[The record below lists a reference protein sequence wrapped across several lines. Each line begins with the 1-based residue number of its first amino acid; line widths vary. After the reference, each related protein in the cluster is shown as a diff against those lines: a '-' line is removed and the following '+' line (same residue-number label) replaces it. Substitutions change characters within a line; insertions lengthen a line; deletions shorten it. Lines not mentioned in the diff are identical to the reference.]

1 MTMSNRILIV
11 FLAAF
16 FALLIFNA
24 RNAGA
29 TGVAAPV
36 PAPVLKAETTVQ
48 GETVRLGD
56 LLENAGA
63 AAVVPV
69 FHAPELGTSGTIQ
82 TFRIIEAARQ
92 NGIAYF
98 ETRGLSEVTIF
109 RAARTVTLA
118 ELERAVAEAAQRDL
132 GLARAEDVT
141 IRFDRDVRSLQIEPA
156 ARGAARI
163 VQFAYD
169 SYTHRFEGIV
179 EVPGS
184 LSLRKQPLRLSGT
197 ATETAEVVVLARNVA
212 RGEMLRDTDILV
224 DRLPRGEIALD
235 ALARPALVIGQAA
248 RRALRAGASLRP
260 ADLMKPDLVGRND
273 AVTIVF
279 EVPGIT
285 LTARGK
291 ALTAGAEGDTVDV
304 LNPHSKRV
312 LQGTVRGPGTVVVGR
327 GHTITADASGAG
339 R

>member
-1 MTMSNRILIV
+1 MTMSNRLLIV

-16 FALLIFNA
+16 FALLVFNA

-29 TGVAAPV
+29 SPVAAPV
-36 PAPVLKAETTVQ
+36 PALKAETTVQ
-48 GETVRLGD
+48 SETVRLGD

-63 AAVVPV
+63 AAAIPV
-69 FHAPELGTSGTIQ
+69 FHAPDLGTTGTIQ

-92 NGIAYF
+92 NGIVF
-98 ETRGLSEVTIF
+98 FDTRGLNEITIS

-118 ELERAVAEAAQRDL
+118 DLERAVGEAAQRHL
-132 GLARAEDVT
+132 GLGRAEDVS
-141 IRFDRDVRSLQIEPA
+141 IRFDRDVRAIQVEPD

-163 VQFAYD
+163 AQFFYD
-169 SYTHRFEGIV
+169 SVTHRFEGTV

-184 LSLRKQPLRLSGT
+184 IALRKQPLRVSGSV
-197 ATETAEVVVLARNVA
+197 TETTEVVVLARNVA

-224 DRLPRGEIALD
+224 ERMPRDEVAAD
-235 ALARPALVIGQAA
+235 ALVKPRLVIGQAA

-273 AVTIVF
+273 TVTIVF

-304 LNPHSKRV
+304 LNPHTKRM
-312 LQGTVRGPGTVVVGR
+312 LQATVRGPGIVAVGR
-327 GHTITADASGAG
+327 HAVQADAG
-339 R
+339 RVVR

>member
-1 MTMSNRILIV
+1 MIVSNRLLIV

-29 TGVAAPV
+29 TGTAAPV
-36 PAPVLKAETTVQ
+36 PVLKSETTVQ
-48 GETVRLGD
+48 GEIVRLGD
-56 LLENAGA
+56 ILENAGPA
-63 AAVVPV
+63 AAVPV
-69 FHAPELGTSGTIQ
+69 FHAPDLGSTGTIQ

-92 NGIAYF
+92 NGIASF
-98 ETRGLSEVTIF
+98 ETRGLSEVAIF

-118 ELERAVAEAAQRDL
+118 ELERAVAEAAQRHL
-132 GLARAEDVT
+132 GLARADDVSV
-141 IRFDRDVRSLQIEPA
+141 RFDRDVRSLQVEPN

-163 VQFAYD
+163 TQFAYD
-169 SYTHRFEGIV
+169 SYTHRFEGFV

-197 ATETAEVVVLARNVA
+197 ATETAEVVLLARNVA

-224 DRLPRGEIALD
+224 ERMPRGEIAQD
-235 ALARPALVIGQAA
+235 ALTGPRLVVGQAA
-248 RRALRAGASLRP
+248 RRALRAGMSLRP

-273 AVTIVF
+273 TVTIVF

-304 LNPHSKRV
+304 LNPQSKRV
-312 LQGTVRGPGTVVVGR
+312 LQGTVRGPGTIVVSR
-327 GHTITADASGAG
+327 GNAVHADASGAV

>member
-1 MTMSNRILIV
+1 MSNRLPVV

-16 FALLIFNA
+16 FALSIFDA
-24 RNAGA
+24 HNAGA
-29 TGVAAPV
+29 TGVADAPSV
-36 PAPVLKAETTVQ
+36 PVLKSETTVQ
-48 GETVRLGD
+48 HETVRLGD
-56 LLENAGA
+56 LLDNAGA
-63 AAVVPV
+63 AASVPV
-69 FHAPELGTSGTIQ
+69 FHAPELGAVGTIQ

-92 NGIAYF
+92 NGIAHF
-98 ETRGLSEVTIF
+98 ETRGLSEVTII

-118 ELERAVAEAAQRDL
+118 ELERAVAEAAQRHL
-132 GLARAEDVT
+132 GVAKAEDISV
-141 IRFDRDVRSLQIEPA
+141 RFDREVRSLQVEPD

-163 VQFAYD
+163 AQFAYD
-169 SYTHRFEGIV
+169 PHTFRFDGIV

-184 LSLRKQPLRLSGT
+184 ISLRKQTLHLSGIVQ
-197 ATETAEVVVLARNVA
+197 ETAEVVVLARNVA

-224 DRLPRGEIALD
+224 ERLPRSEAAPD
-235 ALARPALVIGQAA
+235 ALGRAALVVGQAA

-260 ADLMKPDLVGRND
+260 GDLMKPDLVGRND

-285 LTARGK
+285 LTTRGK
-291 ALTAGAEGDTVDV
+291 ALAAGAEGDTIDV

-312 LQGTVRGPGTVVVGR
+312 LQATVRGPGTVVVGR
-327 GHTITADASGAG
+327 GRTITADANGAA

>member
-1 MTMSNRILIV
+1 MPNRLLIV

-16 FALLIFNA
+16 FALLTFNA
-24 RNAGA
+24 RAAGIA
-29 TGVAAPV
+29 DAPPV
-36 PAPVLKAETTVQ
+36 PVLKSETTVQ
-48 GETVRLGD
+48 HETVRLGD

-63 AAVVPV
+63 AASVPV
-69 FHAPELGTSGTIQ
+69 FHAPELGAVGTIQ

-98 ETRGLSEVTIF
+98 ETRGLSEVTII

-118 ELERAVAEAAQRDL
+118 DLERAVAEAAQRHL
-132 GLARAEDVT
+132 GLAKVEDVSV
-141 IRFDRDVRSLQIEPA
+141 RFDREVRSLQVEPD

-163 VQFAYD
+163 AQFAYD
-169 SYTHRFEGIV
+169 PHTFRFDGIV

-184 LSLRKQPLRLSGT
+184 MSLRKQPLRLSGVVQ
-197 ATETAEVVVLARNVA
+197 ETAEVVVLARNVA
-212 RGEMLRDTDILV
+212 RGEMLRDSDILV
-224 DRLPRGEIALD
+224 ERMPRSEAAPD
-235 ALARPALVIGQAA
+235 ALSRPALVVGQAA

-285 LTARGK
+285 LTTRGK
-291 ALTAGAEGDTVDV
+291 ALAAGAEGDTIDV

-312 LQGTVRGPGTVVVGR
+312 LQATVRGPGTVVVGR
-327 GHTITADASGAG
+327 GRTVTAAAATGGAI